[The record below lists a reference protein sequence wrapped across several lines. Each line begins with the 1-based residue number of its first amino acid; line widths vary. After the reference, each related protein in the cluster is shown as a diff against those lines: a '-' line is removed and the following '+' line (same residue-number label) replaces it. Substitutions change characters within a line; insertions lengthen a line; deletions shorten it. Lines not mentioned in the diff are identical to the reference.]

1 MRSDHAPWKRTNNHH
16 SFWSHR
22 VQIFIKVVVL
32 QEIKMPVGGGAM
44 MNRPIQ
50 DQIDE
55 LKAKISLLGKIL
67 MLQHK
72 K

>member
-1 MRSDHAPWKRTNNHH
+1 
-16 SFWSHR
+16 
-22 VQIFIKVVVL
+22 
-32 QEIKMPVGGGAM
+32 MPVGGGAM

-67 MLQHK
+67 MLKHK